1 MRIAQSPD
9 TLLPESLVDGPG
21 LRLVLFLAG
30 CQHACPGC
38 HNAWLQDFQAGQEA
52 AIEDICKRIVSQYQ
66 PGWHDGL
73 TISGGDPLE
82 QPVELARLLSMLK
95 GKIPDLN
102 LWLYTGYLFEEVRH
116 LEALK
121 YLDALVDGPFL
132 QQRVNEGQRFC
143 GSGNQRI
150 FYLQNGIVIKQ
161 NENREG

>member
-9 TLLPESLVDGPG
+9 SPLPESLVDGPG

-30 CQHACPGC
+30 CRHACPGC

-52 AIEDICKRIVSQYQ
+52 AIEAICQRIVSQYQ

-82 QPVELARLLSMLK
+82 QPAELARLLRLLK
-95 GKIPDLN
+95 EKIPALN
-102 LWLYTGYLFEEVRH
+102 LWLYTGYLYEEIQH
-116 LEALK
+116 LEALN

-132 QQRVNEGQRFC
+132 QQRVNEGQLFR

-150 FYLQNGIVIKQ
+150 FYLRRGIPIHQ
-161 NENREG
+161 NENRE